1 MKIIWEFNGSIGMIT
16 TSVKKTNAT
25 SIFPPST
32 FSNWSSNNLRFPSIS
47 APIGWNRLD
56 IRRPFGKFPLPGMF
70 WWKCVCN
77 VPESV
82 SPCMWECCK
91 QRRVLLQDDVQK
103 DCRRLEHHSPVWQY
117 EADIMEVLVQL
128 CTTVYLLHVVMILW
142 NTWNWYF
149 GCTVH
154 INCDTT
160 YTTCGNVVYY
170 NILI

>member
-103 DCRRLEHHSPVWQY
+103 DCRRLEHHSPVWQH
-117 EADIMEVLVQL
+117 EPDIMDVHCKLYIKLYIVHCTLYIVHCTMYMYNCVQL
-128 CTTVYLLHVVMILW
+128 CI
-142 NTWNWYF
+142 
-149 GCTVH
+149 
-154 INCDTT
+154 
-160 YTTCGNVVYY
+160 YY
-170 NILI
+170 MQ